1 LEGELLPVP
10 EVKKGKW
17 AKERE
22 RTKSGRWRRKRSD
35 ADQPR
40 KRKHSALKYG
50 LAVIGAIALALVVI
64 YFFFPQL
71 LRFT

>member
-1 LEGELLPVP
+1 MPVP
-10 EVKKGKW
+10 QVKKGKW

-40 KRKHSALKYG
+40 KSKRSALKYG
-50 LAVIGAIALALVVI
+50 LAAVGAIALVLVVI
-64 YFFFPQL
+64 YFFFPQFL
-71 LRFT
+71 SFV